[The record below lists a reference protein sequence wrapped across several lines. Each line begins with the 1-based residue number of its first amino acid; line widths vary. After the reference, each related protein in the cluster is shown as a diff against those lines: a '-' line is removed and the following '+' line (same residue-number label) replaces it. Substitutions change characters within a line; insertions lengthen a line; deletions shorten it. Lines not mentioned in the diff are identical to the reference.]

1 MTSERFWGLPSERLC
16 AARARWQPRP
26 VVVDGAAAVLLLAVS
41 LPGLWFVP
49 EALRLEPR
57 EPDVLGV
64 VLVALG
70 SLPLTWRRVRPVI
83 SFVVL
88 LAASVALSALGYLLT
103 TNGIAVLVGLY
114 TIATCCRLRTSVL
127 SMDAAILS
135 FVIVSAYDI
144 YPGGIPDVI
153 ATVAVLFGAWAVG
166 RSVRIRRAYTAS
178 LEERAAQL
186 EAARVA
192 DARAAVAEE
201 RARIARELHDVVA
214 HHVSV
219 MTVQAAAAQ
228 RMLGRDPALAKEAMA
243 AVESTGRTA
252 LGEMRSIVGVLRE
265 SAHAGAKDSSGG
277 LAPQPRVADLDELVD
292 SVSEAGLQVTL
303 LRTGDLSDLPAGIDL
318 AVYRI
323 VQEALTN
330 ALKHAGPTTAEVTV
344 RRTPEAVHLSV
355 VDSGRG
361 AAAALVHDTPGHGL
375 IGMRERV
382 ALYGGRLTA
391 GARPGGGYAVEAT
404 IPLAP
409 SPPVADLPTAPAD
422 IPVRA

>member
-1 MTSERFWGLPSERLC
+1 MTSERFWGLPGERLC
-16 AARARWQPRP
+16 AARARWHPRP
-26 VVVDGAAAVLLLAVS
+26 VAVDGATAVLLFAVS

-49 EALRLEPR
+49 EALQIEPR
-57 EPDVLGV
+57 EPDALGV

-70 SLPLTWRRVRPVI
+70 SLPLAWRRVRPVT

-88 LAASVALSALGYLLT
+88 LAATVALSALGYLPT
-103 TNGIAVLVGLY
+103 TNGIGVLVGLY

-127 SMDAAILS
+127 ALDATIVS
-135 FVIVSAYDI
+135 FLVVSAYDI
-144 YPGGIPDVI
+144 YPGGIPDLI
-153 ATVAVLFGAWAVG
+153 ATVAIFFGAWAVG

-192 DARAAVAEE
+192 DARAAVSEE
-201 RARIARELHDVVA
+201 RGRIARELHDVVA

-228 RMLGRDPALAKEAMA
+228 RMLTRDPALAKEAMA

-265 SAHAGAKDSSGG
+265 AANSDGTHSPDG
-277 LAPQPRVADLDELVD
+277 LAPQPRLANLDELAD
-292 SVSEAGLQVTL
+292 SVSEAGLQVTVV
-303 LRTGDLSDLPAGIDL
+303 RTGDLSDLPTGIDL
-318 AVYRI
+318 AAYRI

-330 ALKHAGPTTAEVTV
+330 ALKHAGPATAEVTV
-344 RRTPEAVHLSV
+344 RRTVDAVHVSV
-355 VDSGRG
+355 VDCGRG
-361 AAAALVHDTPGHGL
+361 AAAAVLDGGPPGHGL

-382 ALYGGRLTA
+382 ALYGGTLEA
-391 GARPGGGYAVEAT
+391 GARPGGGYAVAAT
-404 IPLAP
+404 IPLEPAP
-409 SPPVADLPTAPAD
+409 RAARPQPAAGVAVSA
-422 IPVRA
+422 